1 MSKHTSENTSERI
14 DTTERAW
21 WKEAVIYQIYPRSFK
36 DSDGDGIGDLTGIL
50 TKLDYIQ
57 NLGVDV
63 IWLNPIFLS
72 PNDDNGYDISD
83 YYEIMKEF
91 GSMEDFDRLLH
102 EIHKRGLRLV
112 LDLVVNHTSDEH
124 PWFEE
129 ARKSRTNPYY
139 TYYHWW
145 PAEQG
150 EPPLRPSYFDE
161 DGTAWAYNKQTDSYY
176 LHYFSR
182 KQPDLNWENP
192 DVRREIFDIM
202 KFWFDK
208 GIDGFRMDS
217 ISLIAKD
224 VSFPEIDL
232 KQFPGLFE
240 FYAKGQ
246 HLHDYLHEMNR
257 AVLSHYDCMSVGEGS
272 AVPVEDVAKFVDP
285 DREELNMLYH
295 FDAARIRN
303 TSLPDFPDTGI
314 DYSLIRLKKMFD
326 EWDKAVDKG
335 WPSIYLGNHDQ
346 PRMISRFGSND
357 PRFRSVSAK
366 MLATFLLT
374 MRGTPYWFAGDE
386 IGMCNICFENIDDY
400 NDIDTKNRYKKT
412 EKEGGNTQAFLE
424 EQKQIG
430 RDNARTPFQW
440 DKSANAGFTTGK
452 PWIKVN
458 PDYQTFNVISE
469 EKEKDSI
476 LNYFKKVIVFRK
488 ENPNL
493 VYGTFTLLDINNP
506 RAFLYLRES
515 EGDRFLVALNF
526 TPLVAIALPGFLLEE
541 VEVVLCNY
549 KKPID
554 IDVKDEITLRPFE
567 AIVLKLHPKTESYID
582 SLDLLE

>member
-14 DTTERAW
+14 GTTERAW
-21 WKEAVIYQIYPRSFK
+21 WKEAVVYQIYPRSFK

-50 TKLDYIQ
+50 SKLDYIKS
-57 NLGVDV
+57 LGVDV

-91 GSMEDFDRLLH
+91 GSMEEFETLLH
-102 EIHKRGLRLV
+102 EIHKRDLRLV

-129 ARKSRTNPYY
+129 ARKSRTNSYY
-139 TYYHWW
+139 LYYHWW
-145 PAEQG
+145 PAEKG

-161 DGTAWAYNKQTDSYY
+161 DGTAWAYNKQTESYY

-192 DVRREIFDIM
+192 DVRREIFDMM

-217 ISLIAKD
+217 ITLIAKD
-224 VSFPEIDL
+224 VSFPEIDIE
-232 KQFPGLFE
+232 QYPGLFE
-240 FYAKGQ
+240 YYAKGQ
-246 HLHDYLHEMNR
+246 QLHDYLHEMHR
-257 AVLSHYDCMSVGEGS
+257 VVLSHYDCVSVGEGS
-272 AVPVEDVAKFVDP
+272 AVQIGDVAKFVDP

-303 TSLPDFPDTGI
+303 TTQPDFADTGI
-314 DYSLIRLKKMFD
+314 DYSLIALKKMFA
-326 EWDKAVDKG
+326 EWDKVVDKG
-335 WPSIYLGNHDQ
+335 WPAIYLGNHDQ

-357 PRFRSVSAK
+357 PQFRAVSAK
-366 MLATFLLT
+366 MLTTFLLT
-374 MRGTPYWFAGDE
+374 MRGTPYWYAGDE
-386 IGMCNICFENIDDY
+386 IGMCNISFDNIDDY

-412 EKEGGNTQAFLE
+412 EKSGGDTQAFLE

-440 DKSANAGFTTGK
+440 DKSANAGFTTGT

-458 PDYQTFNVISE
+458 PDYPVFNVASE
-469 EKEKDSI
+469 EKEKESI
-476 LNYFKKVIVFRK
+476 LNYFKKVMTFRK
-488 ENPNL
+488 ENKSL
-493 VYGTFTLLDINNP
+493 VYGTFTLLDANNP
-506 RAFLYLRES
+506 RAFLFLRES
-515 EGDRFLVALNF
+515 EGDRFLIALNF

-541 VEVVLCNY
+541 AQIVLDNY
-549 KKPID
+549 KEQRD

-567 AIVLKLHPKTESYID
+567 AIVLKLRPTTESYLD
-582 SLDLLE
+582 SLDLV